1 MMMPIIRADCW
12 YFSGTENLAMISRK
26 MNRLSTD
33 SEYSVSHPAKYSPAY
48 CSPEKYQ
55 MPSPKSTA
63 APT

>member
-1 MMMPIIRADCW
+1 
-12 YFSGTENLAMISRK
+12 MISRK
-26 MNRLSTD
+26 MKRLSTD
-33 SEYSVSHPAKYSPAY
+33 SEYSVSQPAKYSPAY